1 MKGHGSVSA
10 WCIDHPVA
18 TILLTFAL
26 VLLGVIAFP
35 RLPIAPLP
43 EAEFPT
49 IQVAAQLP
57 GASPETMA
65 SSVATP
71 LEVQFSAIPGVTQ
84 MTSSSALGSTNL
96 TLQFTLD
103 KSIDTAAQEVQAAI
117 NTAAGKLPKDMPT
130 LPTWRKVNPADSPVL
145 ILSVNSTQMPG
156 TELSDLVETLLARQ
170 ISQIDGVGQI
180 NITGQQR
187 PAIRVQASADKL
199 AAIGLTLA
207 DIRLAIQKTSLNLA
221 KGALY
226 GESSISTLST
236 NDQLFHPEEYSQLI
250 VSYKDGAPVHLK
262 DVAKVVN
269 GSENAYVQAWA
280 GDQPG
285 VNLVISRQPGANI
298 VETVDRIQA
307 ALPALEAMLPASVQV
322 KVLVDR
328 TQTIRASL
336 HEVEITLLI
345 AVLLV
350 VAVMALFLRQ
360 WSATLIVSA
369 VLGVSLIASFALMYI
384 MGFSLNNLTL
394 VAIVVAV
401 GFVVDDAIVVVEN
414 IHRHLEAGDGMRE
427 AAIKGAGEIGFTVV
441 SISFSLVAA
450 FIPLLFMGG
459 VVGRLFK
466 EFALTATSTIMI
478 SVVVSLTLAPTLAA
492 LFMRAPVHHAHSKP
506 TFGERLLAGYEK
518 LLRRALAHQKLMIG
532 VFALSLGLAVAGYIF
547 IPKGFFPV
555 QDTGFV
561 LGTTEAAAD
570 ISYGDMVKKHLAM
583 AEIVA
588 ADPAVQA
595 FSHSVGVS
603 GSNQTIANGRFW
615 ISLKKRGDR
624 DVSASQFIDR
634 IRPQLMKVPGIV
646 LYLRAGQ
653 DINLSSG
660 PSRAQYQYVLK
671 SNDGATLSTWTQRL
685 TEKLRSN
692 PAFRDISN
700 DLQLGGSITHIN
712 IDRSAAA
719 RFGLTAS
726 DVDEALYDAFGQRQI
741 NEFQTQINQYN
752 VILELDTQQRG
763 KAESLNYFYLRSPL
777 SGEMVPL
784 SALAK
789 FDAPTVGPLSIAHD
803 GMFPAANLSFNLAPG
818 VALGDAVIMLN
829 QAKAEIGMP
838 AAMSGNFQGAAQAF
852 QSSLASQPWLILA
865 ALLAV
870 YIILGVLYESFVH
883 PLTIIS
889 TLPSAGLGAV
899 IMLWICG
906 QDFSI
911 MALIGLVL
919 LIGIVK
925 KNGILM
931 IDFALDAQR
940 NRGLPPE
947 EAIYEACIT
956 RFRPIIMTTLAA
968 LLGALPLMLGYGTGA
983 ELRQPL
989 GIAVV
994 GGLLV
999 SQALTLFTTPVIYLW
1014 LERVFHRGSPTPAP
1028 TPAPA
1033 AMSGLANTD

>member
-1 MKGHGSVSA
+1 MKGHGSISA
-10 WCIDHPVA
+10 WCVDHPVA
-18 TILLTFAL
+18 TLLLTFAL
-26 VLLGVIAFP
+26 VLLGAIAFP

-49 IQVAAQLP
+49 IQVSAQLP

-71 LEVQFSAIPGVTQ
+71 LEVQFSAIPGMTQ
-84 MTSSSALGSTNL
+84 MTSSSALGSTIL

-117 NTAAGKLPKDMPT
+117 NTASGKLPNDMPS

-145 ILSVNSTQMPG
+145 ILSISSTQMPG
-156 TELSDLVETLLARQ
+156 TELSDYVETLLARQ
-170 ISQIDGVGQI
+170 ISQIDGVGLI

-187 PAIRVQASADKL
+187 PAIRVQASPDRL

-207 DIRLAIQKTSLNLA
+207 DIRVALQQASLNLA

-236 NDQLFHPEEYSQLI
+236 NDQLFHPEDYGQLI
-250 VSYKDGAPVHLK
+250 VSYKNGAPVQLK
-262 DVAKVVN
+262 DVARVIS
-269 GSENAYVQAWA
+269 GPENAYVQAWSN
-280 GDQPG
+280 DQPG
-285 VNLVISRQPGANI
+285 LNLVIFRQPGANI
-298 VETVDRIQA
+298 VDTVDRIQSE
-307 ALPALEAMLPASVQV
+307 LPRLEAMLPASVDV
-322 KVLVDR
+322 TVLSDR
-328 TQTIRASL
+328 TKTIRASL

-360 WSATLIVSA
+360 LSATLIVSS
-369 VLGVSLIASFALMYI
+369 VLGVSLVASFALMYV

-394 VAIVVAV
+394 VAIVISV

-441 SISFSLVAA
+441 SISFSLIAA

-466 EFALTATSTIMI
+466 EFALTATSTILI

-492 LFMRAPVHHAHSKP
+492 LFMRAPTHHPHDRP
-506 TFGERLLAGYEK
+506 GFGERLLALYEHG
-518 LLRRALAHQKLMIG
+518 LRRALAHQRLMLG
-532 VFALSLGLAVAGYIF
+532 LFGLTLGLAIAGYVF

-561 LGTTEAAAD
+561 LGTSEAAAD
-570 ISYGDMVKKHLAM
+570 ISYPDMVAKHLAL
-583 AEIVA
+583 AKILG
-588 ADPAVQA
+588 ADPAVET
-595 FSHSVGVS
+595 FSHSVGVT
-603 GSNQTIANGRFW
+603 GNNQTIANGRFW
-615 ISLKKRGDR
+615 IALKDRGQR

-634 IRPQLMKVPGIV
+634 IRPQLAKVPGIV

-660 PSRAQYQYVLK
+660 PSRSQYQYVLK
-671 SNDGATLSTWTQRL
+671 SNDGPTLNTWTQRL
-685 TEKLRSN
+685 TEKLRAN
-692 PAFRDISN
+692 PAFRDLSN
-700 DLQLGGSITHIN
+700 DLQLGGSITHIS

-719 RFGLTAS
+719 RFGLTAT
-726 DVDEALYDAFGQRQI
+726 DVDEALYDAFGQRQV
-741 NEFQTQINQYN
+741 NEFQTETNQYN
-752 VILELDTQQRG
+752 VILELDAKQRG

-789 FDAPTVGPLSIAHD
+789 VDPPTVGPLSIAHD

-818 VALGDAVIMLN
+818 VALGDAVIMLE
-829 QAKAEIGMP
+829 QAKNQIGMP
-838 AAMSGNFQGAAQAF
+838 ASIAGNFQGAAQAF

-865 ALLAV
+865 ALVAV

-889 TLPSAGLGAV
+889 TLPSAGLGAL
-899 IMLWICG
+899 IMLWLLG

-931 IDFALDAQR
+931 IDFALEAQR
-940 NRGLPPE
+940 QGGLPPQ
-947 EAIYEACIT
+947 EAIYQACIT

-968 LLGALPLMLGYGTGA
+968 LLGALPLMLGYGAGA

-1014 LERVFHRGSPTPAP
+1014 LERLFHRP

-1033 AMSGLANTD
+1033 LASTS

>member
-1 MKGHGSVSA
+1 MTRSRSLSA
-10 WCIDHPVA
+10 WCVDHPIA
-18 TILLTFAL
+18 TVLLTFAL
-26 VLLGVIAFP
+26 VLLGLIAFP
-35 RLPIAPLP
+35 RLPVAPLP

-49 IQVAAQLP
+49 IQVSAQLP
-57 GASPETMA
+57 GASPDTMA

-84 MTSSSALGSTNL
+84 MTSSSALGSTTL

-117 NTAAGKLPKDMPT
+117 NTASGKLPKDMPT

-145 ILSVNSTQMPG
+145 ILSISSLQMPG
-156 TELSDLVETLLARQ
+156 TELSDYVETLLARQ

-187 PAIRVQASADKL
+187 PAIRVQVSADKL

-207 DIRLAIQKTSLNLA
+207 DIRLALQQTSLNLA

-226 GESSISTLST
+226 GPSSISTLAT
-236 NDQLFHPEEYSQLI
+236 NDQLFDADEYGQLI
-250 VSYKDGAPVHLK
+250 VSYKDGAPVQLR
-262 DVAKVVN
+262 DVARVIN
-269 GSENAYVQAWA
+269 GSENDYVQAWS
-280 GDQPG
+280 GHRPG

-307 ALPALEAMLPASVQV
+307 ALPGLQAMLPASVEV
-322 KVLVDR
+322 TVLSDR

-369 VLGVSLIASFALMYI
+369 VLGVSLIASFALMYVL
-384 MGFSLNNLTL
+384 GFSLNNLTL

-414 IHRHLEAGDGMRE
+414 IHRHLEAGESMRD
-427 AAIKGAGEIGFTVV
+427 AAIKGSSEIGFTVV

-466 EFALTATSTIMI
+466 EFALTATSTIVI
-478 SVVVSLTLAPTLAA
+478 SVLVSLTLAPTLAA
-492 LFMRAPVHHAHSKP
+492 LFMRAPVHHADAKP
-506 TFGERLLAGYEK
+506 GFGERLLALYDAGLK
-518 LLRRALAHQKLMIG
+518 RALAHQRLMLG
-532 VFALSLGLAVAGYIF
+532 VFGVTLAMAIAGYVL

-561 LGTTEAAAD
+561 LGTSEAASD
-570 ISYGDMVKKHLAM
+570 ISFSDMTQKHLAL
-583 AEIVA
+583 ARIVG

-595 FSHSVGVS
+595 FSHSVGVT

-615 ISLKKRGDR
+615 IALKDRGER
-624 DVSASQFIDR
+624 DVSASEFIDR
-634 IRPQLMKVPGIV
+634 IRPQLAKVPGIV

-660 PSRAQYQYVLK
+660 PSRSQYQYVLK
-671 SNDGATLSTWTQRL
+671 SNDGPTLNTWTQRL
-685 TEKLRSN
+685 TEKLRTL
-692 PAFRDISN
+692 PAFRDLSN
-700 DLQLGGSITHIN
+700 DLQLGGSITHIS
-712 IDRSAAA
+712 IDRKAAA
-719 RFGLTAS
+719 RFGLTAT

-741 NEFQTQINQYN
+741 NEFQTETNQYN
-752 VILELDTQQRG
+752 VILEVDSKQRG

-777 SGEMVPL
+777 TAEMVPL
-784 SALAK
+784 SAVAK
-789 FDAPTVGPLSIAHD
+789 VDAPTSGPLSISHD

-818 VALGDAVIMLN
+818 VALGDAVLMLN
-829 QAKAEIGMP
+829 QAKNEIGMP
-838 AAMSGNFQGAAQAF
+838 STISGNFQGAAQAF

-865 ALLAV
+865 ALVAV
-870 YIILGVLYESFVH
+870 YIILGVLYESLVH

-889 TLPSAGLGAV
+889 TLPSAGLGALL
-899 IMLWICG
+899 MLWICG

-940 NRGLPPE
+940 TRGLSPE
-947 EAIYEACIT
+947 EAIYEACLT

-1014 LERVFHRGSPTPAP
+1014 LERMFHRSQPAR
-1028 TPAPA
+1028 
-1033 AMSGLANTD
+1033 SLATDH

>member
-1 MKGHGSVSA
+1 MTRSRSLSA
-10 WCIDHPVA
+10 WCVDHPIA
-18 TILLTFAL
+18 TVLLTFAL
-26 VLLGVIAFP
+26 VLLGLIAFP
-35 RLPIAPLP
+35 RLPVAPLP

-49 IQVAAQLP
+49 IQVSAQLP
-57 GASPETMA
+57 GASPDTMA

-84 MTSSSALGSTNL
+84 MTSSSALGSTTL

-117 NTAAGKLPKDMPT
+117 NTASGKLPKDMPT

-145 ILSVNSTQMPG
+145 ILSISSLQMPG
-156 TELSDLVETLLARQ
+156 TELSDYVETLLARQ

-207 DIRLAIQKTSLNLA
+207 DIRLALQQTSLNLA

-226 GESSISTLST
+226 GPSSISTLAT
-236 NDQLFHPEEYSQLI
+236 NDQLFDADEYGQLI
-250 VSYKDGAPVHLK
+250 VSYKDGAPVQLR
-262 DVAKVVN
+262 DVARVIN
-269 GSENAYVQAWA
+269 GSENDYVQAWS
-280 GDQPG
+280 GHRPG

-307 ALPALEAMLPASVQV
+307 ALPGLQAMLPASVEV
-322 KVLVDR
+322 TVLSDR

-369 VLGVSLIASFALMYI
+369 VLGVSLIASFALMYVL
-384 MGFSLNNLTL
+384 GFSLNNLTL

-414 IHRHLEAGDGMRE
+414 IHRHLEAGESMRD
-427 AAIKGAGEIGFTVV
+427 AAIKGSSEIGFTVV

-466 EFALTATSTIMI
+466 EFALTATSTIVI
-478 SVVVSLTLAPTLAA
+478 SVLVSLTLAPTLAA
-492 LFMRAPVHHAHSKP
+492 LFMRAPVHHADANP
-506 TFGERLLAGYEK
+506 GFGERLLALYDAGLK
-518 LLRRALAHQKLMIG
+518 RALAHQRLMLG
-532 VFALSLGLAVAGYIF
+532 VFGVTLAMAIAGYVL

-561 LGTTEAAAD
+561 LGTSEAASD
-570 ISYGDMVKKHLAM
+570 ISFSDMTQKHLAL
-583 AEIVA
+583 AKIVG

-595 FSHSVGVS
+595 FSHSVGVT

-615 ISLKKRGDR
+615 IALKDRGER
-624 DVSASQFIDR
+624 DVSASEFIDR
-634 IRPQLMKVPGIV
+634 IRPQLAKVPGIV

-660 PSRAQYQYVLK
+660 PSRSQYQYVLK
-671 SNDGATLSTWTQRL
+671 SNDGPTLNTWTQRL
-685 TEKLRSN
+685 TEKLRTL
-692 PAFRDISN
+692 PAFRDLSN
-700 DLQLGGSITHIN
+700 DLQLGGSITHIS
-712 IDRSAAA
+712 IDRKAAA
-719 RFGLTAS
+719 RFGLTAT

-741 NEFQTQINQYN
+741 NEFQTETNQYN
-752 VILELDTQQRG
+752 VILEVDSKQRG

-777 SGEMVPL
+777 TGEMVPL
-784 SALAK
+784 SAVARV
-789 FDAPTVGPLSIAHD
+789 DAPTSGPLSISHD

-818 VALGDAVIMLN
+818 VALGDAVLMLN
-829 QAKAEIGMP
+829 QAKNEIGMP
-838 AAMSGNFQGAAQAF
+838 STISGNFQGAAQAF

-865 ALLAV
+865 ALVAV

-889 TLPSAGLGAV
+889 TLPSAGLGALL
-899 IMLWICG
+899 MLWICG

-940 NRGLPPE
+940 TRGLSPE
-947 EAIYEACIT
+947 EAIYEACLT

-1014 LERVFHRGSPTPAP
+1014 LERMFHRSQPAR
-1028 TPAPA
+1028 
-1033 AMSGLANTD
+1033 SLATDH

>member
-1 MKGHGSVSA
+1 MKGHGSISA

-18 TILLTFAL
+18 TVLLTFAL
-26 VLLGVIAFP
+26 VLLGAIAFP
-35 RLPIAPLP
+35 RLPVAPLP

-84 MTSSSALGSTNL
+84 MTSSSALGSTIL

-117 NTAAGKLPKDMPT
+117 NTAAGKLPKDMPN

-145 ILSVNSTQMPG
+145 ILSVNSSLMPG
-156 TELSDLVETLLARQ
+156 PELSDLTETLLSRQ
-170 ISQIDGVGQI
+170 ISQIDGVGQVA
-180 NITGQQR
+180 ITGQQR
-187 PAIRVQASADKL
+187 PAIRVQVSADKL

-207 DIRLAIQKTSLNLA
+207 DIRLAIQQTSLNLA

-236 NDQLFHPEEYSQLI
+236 NDQLFHPDDYSQLI

-269 GSENAYVQAWA
+269 GSEDAYVQAWA
-280 GDQPG
+280 GTQPG
-285 VNLVISRQPGANI
+285 VNLVIFRQPGANI

-307 ALPALEAMLPASVQV
+307 ALPGLEAMLPASVQV
-322 KVLVDR
+322 KTLIDR

-345 AVLLV
+345 AIMLV

-360 WSATLIVSA
+360 LSATLIVSA
-369 VLGVSLIASFALMYI
+369 VLGVSLIASFALMYL

-414 IHRHLEAGDGMRE
+414 IHRHLEAGEGMRE

-466 EFALTATSTIMI
+466 EFALTATSTILI

-492 LFMRAPVHHAHSKP
+492 LFMRAPVHDAHGKKG
-506 TFGERLLAGYEK
+506 FGERLLDLYEK
-518 LLRRALAHQKLMIG
+518 GLRRALAHQKLMIG
-532 VFALSLGLAVAGYIF
+532 VFGLSVALAVGGYIF

-588 ADPAVQA
+588 ADPAVQT

-615 ISLKKRGDR
+615 IALKKRGDR
-624 DVSASQFIDR
+624 DVSASEFIDR

-671 SNDGATLSTWTQRL
+671 SNDGAVLSTWTQRL

-692 PAFRDISN
+692 PAFRDVSN
-700 DLQLGGSITHIN
+700 DLQLGGSITHIS

-752 VILELDTQQRG
+752 VILELDTKQRG

-784 SALAK
+784 SALAR
-789 FDAPTVGPLSIAHD
+789 FDAPTIGPLSIAHD
-803 GMFPAANLSFNLAPG
+803 GMFPAANMSFNLAPG

-838 AAMSGNFQGAAQAF
+838 VAISGNFQGAAQAF

-865 ALLAV
+865 ALVAV

-889 TLPSAGLGAV
+889 TLPAAGLGAV

-931 IDFALDAQR
+931 IDFALEAQR
-940 NRGLPPE
+940 KGGLPPE
-947 EAIYEACIT
+947 EAIFQACLT

-1014 LERVFHRGSPTPAP
+1014 LERLFHRPKPTALPA
-1028 TPAPA
+1028 
-1033 AMSGLANTD
+1033 LATTD

>member
-1 MKGHGSVSA
+1 MTRSRSLSA
-10 WCIDHPVA
+10 WCVDHPIA
-18 TILLTFAL
+18 TVLLTFAL
-26 VLLGVIAFP
+26 VLLGLIAFP
-35 RLPIAPLP
+35 RLPVAPLP

-49 IQVAAQLP
+49 IQVSAQLP
-57 GASPETMA
+57 GASPDTMA

-84 MTSSSALGSTNL
+84 MTSSSALGSTTL

-117 NTAAGKLPKDMPT
+117 NTASGKLPKDMPT

-145 ILSVNSTQMPG
+145 ILSISSLQMPG
-156 TELSDLVETLLARQ
+156 TELSDYVETLLARQ

-207 DIRLAIQKTSLNLA
+207 DIRLALQQTSLNLA

-226 GESSISTLST
+226 GPSSISTLAT
-236 NDQLFHPEEYSQLI
+236 NDQLFDADEYGQLI
-250 VSYKDGAPVHLK
+250 VSYKDGAPVQLR
-262 DVAKVVN
+262 DVARVIN
-269 GSENAYVQAWA
+269 GSENDYVQAWS
-280 GDQPG
+280 GHRPG

-307 ALPALEAMLPASVQV
+307 ALPGLQAMLPASVEV
-322 KVLVDR
+322 TVLSDR

-369 VLGVSLIASFALMYI
+369 VLGVSLIASFALMYVL
-384 MGFSLNNLTL
+384 GFSLNNLTL

-414 IHRHLEAGDGMRE
+414 IHRHLEAGESMRD
-427 AAIKGAGEIGFTVV
+427 AAIKGSSEIGFTVV

-466 EFALTATSTIMI
+466 EFALTATSTIVI
-478 SVVVSLTLAPTLAA
+478 SVLVSLTLAPTLAA
-492 LFMRAPVHHAHSKP
+492 LFMRAPVHHADAKP
-506 TFGERLLAGYEK
+506 GFGERLLALYDAGLK
-518 LLRRALAHQKLMIG
+518 RALAHQRLMLG
-532 VFALSLGLAVAGYIF
+532 VFGVTLAMAIAGYVL

-561 LGTTEAAAD
+561 LGTSEAASD
-570 ISYGDMVKKHLAM
+570 ISFSDMTQKHLAL
-583 AEIVA
+583 AKIVG

-595 FSHSVGVS
+595 FSHSVGVT

-615 ISLKKRGDR
+615 IALKDRGER
-624 DVSASQFIDR
+624 DVSASEFIDR
-634 IRPQLMKVPGIV
+634 IRPQLAKVPGIV

-660 PSRAQYQYVLK
+660 PSRSQYQYVLK
-671 SNDGATLSTWTQRL
+671 SNDGPTLNTWTQRL
-685 TEKLRSN
+685 TEKLRTL
-692 PAFRDISN
+692 PAFRDLSN
-700 DLQLGGSITHIN
+700 DLQLGGSITHIS
-712 IDRSAAA
+712 IDRKAAA
-719 RFGLTAS
+719 RFGLTAT

-741 NEFQTQINQYN
+741 NEFQTETNQYN
-752 VILELDTQQRG
+752 VILEVDSKQRG

-777 SGEMVPL
+777 TGEMVPL
-784 SALAK
+784 SAVARV
-789 FDAPTVGPLSIAHD
+789 DAPTSGPLSISHD

-818 VALGDAVIMLN
+818 VALGDAVLMLN
-829 QAKAEIGMP
+829 QAKNEIGMP
-838 AAMSGNFQGAAQAF
+838 STISGNFQGAAQAF

-865 ALLAV
+865 ALVAV

-889 TLPSAGLGAV
+889 TLPSAGLGALL
-899 IMLWICG
+899 MLWICG

-940 NRGLPPE
+940 TRGLSPE
-947 EAIYEACIT
+947 EAIYEACLT

-1014 LERVFHRGSPTPAP
+1014 LERMFHRSQPAR
-1028 TPAPA
+1028 
-1033 AMSGLANTD
+1033 SLATDH

>member
-1 MKGHGSVSA
+1 MKGHGSISA
-10 WCIDHPVA
+10 WCVDHPVA
-18 TILLTFAL
+18 TLLLTFAL
-26 VLLGVIAFP
+26 VLLGAIAFP

-49 IQVAAQLP
+49 IQVTAQLP

-71 LEVQFSAIPGVTQ
+71 LEVQFSAIPGMTQ

-117 NTAAGKLPKDMPT
+117 NTASGKLPNDMPS

-145 ILSVNSTQMPG
+145 ILSISSTQMPG
-156 TELSDLVETLLARQ
+156 TELSDYVETLLARQ
-170 ISQIDGVGQI
+170 ISQIDGVGLI

-187 PAIRVQASADKL
+187 PAIRVQASPDRL

-207 DIRLAIQKTSLNLA
+207 DIRVALQQASLNLA

-236 NDQLFHPEEYSQLI
+236 NDQLFHPDDYGQLI
-250 VSYKDGAPVHLK
+250 VSYKNGAPVQLK
-262 DVAKVVN
+262 DVARVI
-269 GSENAYVQAWA
+269 SSPENAYVQAWSN
-280 GDQPG
+280 DQPG
-285 VNLVISRQPGANI
+285 LNLVIFRQPGANI
-298 VETVDRIQA
+298 VDTVDRIQGE
-307 ALPALEAMLPASVQV
+307 LPRLEAMLPASVDV
-322 KVLVDR
+322 TVLSDR
-328 TQTIRASL
+328 TKTIRASL

-360 WSATLIVSA
+360 LSATLIVSS
-369 VLGVSLIASFALMYI
+369 VLGVSLVASFALMYV

-394 VAIVVAV
+394 VAIVISV

-441 SISFSLVAA
+441 SISFSLIAA

-466 EFALTATSTIMI
+466 EFALTATSTILI

-492 LFMRAPVHHAHSKP
+492 LFMRAPTDHPHDRP
-506 TFGERLLAGYEK
+506 GFGERLLALYERG
-518 LLRRALAHQKLMIG
+518 LRRALAHQRLMLG
-532 VFALSLGLAVAGYIF
+532 LFGLTLGLAIAGYVF

-561 LGTTEAAAD
+561 LGTSEAAAD
-570 ISYGDMVKKHLAM
+570 ISYPDMVAKHLAL
-583 AEIVA
+583 AKILG
-588 ADPAVQA
+588 ADPAVET
-595 FSHSVGVS
+595 FSHSVGVT
-603 GSNQTIANGRFW
+603 GNNQTIANGRFW
-615 ISLKKRGDR
+615 IALKDRGQR

-634 IRPQLMKVPGIV
+634 IRPQLAKVPGIV

-660 PSRAQYQYVLK
+660 PSRSQYQYVLK
-671 SNDGATLSTWTQRL
+671 SNDGPTLNTWTQRL
-685 TEKLRSN
+685 TEKLRAN
-692 PAFRDISN
+692 PAFRDLSN
-700 DLQLGGSITHIN
+700 DLQLGGSITHIS

-719 RFGLTAS
+719 RFGLTAT
-726 DVDEALYDAFGQRQI
+726 DVDEALYDAFGQRQV
-741 NEFQTQINQYN
+741 NEFQTETNQYN
-752 VILELDTQQRG
+752 VILELDAQQRG

-789 FDAPTVGPLSIAHD
+789 VDPPTVGPLSIAHD

-818 VALGDAVIMLN
+818 VALGDAVIMLE
-829 QAKAEIGMP
+829 QAKNQIGMP
-838 AAMSGNFQGAAQAF
+838 ASIAGNFQGAAQAF

-865 ALLAV
+865 ALVAV

-889 TLPSAGLGAV
+889 TLPSAGLGAL
-899 IMLWICG
+899 IMLWLLG

-931 IDFALDAQR
+931 IDFALEAQR
-940 NRGLPPE
+940 KGGLSPQ
-947 EAIYEACIT
+947 EAIYQACIT

-968 LLGALPLMLGYGTGA
+968 LLGALPLMLGYGAGA

-1014 LERVFHRGSPTPAP
+1014 LERLFHRP

-1033 AMSGLANTD
+1033 LASTS

>member
-18 TILLTFAL
+18 TVLLTFAL

-35 RLPIAPLP
+35 QLSIAPLP

-57 GASPETMA
+57 GANPETMA

-84 MTSSSALGSTNL
+84 MTSSSALGSTIL

-117 NTAAGKLPKDMPT
+117 NTAAGKLPKDMPN
-130 LPTWRKVNPADSPVL
+130 LPNWRKVNPADSPVL
-145 ILSVNSTQMPG
+145 ILSINSPQLPG
-156 TELSDLVETLLARQ
+156 TEVSDLVETLLARQ
-170 ISQIDGVGQI
+170 ISQIDGVGNI

-207 DIRLAIQKTSLNLA
+207 DIRLAIQQTSLNLA

-236 NDQLFHPEEYSQLI
+236 NDQLFHPQEYGQLI

-269 GSENAYVQAWA
+269 GSEDAYIQAWA
-280 GDQPG
+280 DGQPG
-285 VNLVISRQPGANI
+285 VNLVIFRQPGANI

-307 ALPALEAMLPASVQV
+307 ALPTLEAMLPASVQV
-322 KVLVDR
+322 KVLIDR

-345 AVLLV
+345 AILLV

-360 WSATLIVSA
+360 LSATLIVAS

-394 VAIVVAV
+394 VAIVVSV

-492 LFMRAPVHHAHSKP
+492 LFMRAPVHHAHDKP
-506 TFGERLLAGYEK
+506 GFGERLLALYEK
-518 LLRRALAHQKLMIG
+518 GLRRALAHQKLTIG
-532 VFALSLGLAVAGYIF
+532 VFGLSLGLAVAGYIF

-588 ADPAVQA
+588 ADPAVET

-615 ISLKKRGDR
+615 ISLKERGDR

-671 SNDGATLSTWTQRL
+671 SNDGALLSTWTQRL

-700 DLQLGGSITHIN
+700 DLQLGGSITHIS

-741 NEFQTQINQYN
+741 NEFQTQTNQYN
-752 VILELDTQQRG
+752 VILELDTKQRG

-789 FDAPTVGPLSIAHD
+789 FDAPTIGPLSIAHD

-829 QAKAEIGMP
+829 QAKTDIGMP
-838 AAMSGNFQGAAQAF
+838 TAISGNFQGAAQAF

-865 ALLAV
+865 ALVAV

-940 NRGLPPE
+940 NRGLAPE
-947 EAIYEACIT
+947 EAIYEACMT

-1014 LERVFHRGSPTPAP
+1014 LERLFHRPKPAP
-1028 TPAPA
+1028 
-1033 AMSGLANTD
+1033 MSVQATTD

>member
-1 MKGHGSVSA
+1 MTRSRSLSA
-10 WCIDHPVA
+10 WCVDHPIA
-18 TILLTFAL
+18 TVLLTFAL
-26 VLLGVIAFP
+26 VLLGLIAFP
-35 RLPIAPLP
+35 RLPVAPLP

-49 IQVAAQLP
+49 IQVSAQLP
-57 GASPETMA
+57 GASPDTMA

-84 MTSSSALGSTNL
+84 MTSSSALGSTTL

-117 NTAAGKLPKDMPT
+117 NTASGKLPKDMPT

-145 ILSVNSTQMPG
+145 ILSISSLQMPG
-156 TELSDLVETLLARQ
+156 TELSDYVETLLARQ

-207 DIRLAIQKTSLNLA
+207 DIRLALQQTSLNLA

-226 GESSISTLST
+226 GPSSISTLAT
-236 NDQLFHPEEYSQLI
+236 NDQLFDADEYGQLI
-250 VSYKDGAPVHLK
+250 VSYKDGAPVQLR
-262 DVAKVVN
+262 DVARVIN
-269 GSENAYVQAWA
+269 GSENDYVQAWS
-280 GDQPG
+280 GHRPG

-307 ALPALEAMLPASVQV
+307 ALPGLQAMLPASVEV
-322 KVLVDR
+322 TVLSDR

-369 VLGVSLIASFALMYI
+369 VLGVSLIASFALMYVL
-384 MGFSLNNLTL
+384 GFSLNNLTL

-414 IHRHLEAGDGMRE
+414 IHRHLEAGESRRD
-427 AAIKGAGEIGFTVV
+427 AAIKGSSEIGFTVM

-466 EFALTATSTIMI
+466 EFALTATSTIVI
-478 SVVVSLTLAPTLAA
+478 SVLVSLTLAPTLAA
-492 LFMRAPVHHAHSKP
+492 LFMRAPVHYADAKP
-506 TFGERLLAGYEK
+506 GFGERLLALYDAGLK
-518 LLRRALAHQKLMIG
+518 RALAHQRLMLG
-532 VFALSLGLAVAGYIF
+532 VFGATLAMAIAGYVL

-561 LGTTEAAAD
+561 LGTSEAASD
-570 ISYGDMVKKHLAM
+570 ISFSDMTQKHLAL
-583 AEIVA
+583 AKIVG

-595 FSHSVGVS
+595 FSHSVGVT

-615 ISLKKRGDR
+615 IALKDRGDR
-624 DVSASQFIDR
+624 DVSASEFIDR
-634 IRPQLMKVPGIV
+634 IRPQLAKVPGIV

-660 PSRAQYQYVLK
+660 PSRSQYQYVLK
-671 SNDGATLSTWTQRL
+671 SNDGPTLNTWTQRL
-685 TEKLRSN
+685 TEKLRTL
-692 PAFRDISN
+692 PAFRDLSN
-700 DLQLGGSITHIN
+700 DLQLGGSITHIS
-712 IDRSAAA
+712 IDRKAAA
-719 RFGLTAS
+719 RFGLTAT

-741 NEFQTQINQYN
+741 NEFQTQTNQYN
-752 VILELDTQQRG
+752 VILEVDSKQRG

-777 SGEMVPL
+777 TGEMVPL
-784 SALAK
+784 SAVAK
-789 FDAPTVGPLSIAHD
+789 VDAPTSGPLSISHD

-818 VALGDAVIMLN
+818 VALGDAVLMLN
-829 QAKAEIGMP
+829 QAKNEIGMP
-838 AAMSGNFQGAAQAF
+838 STISGNFQGAAQAF

-865 ALLAV
+865 ALVAV

-889 TLPSAGLGAV
+889 TLPSAGLGALL
-899 IMLWICG
+899 MLWICG

-940 NRGLPPE
+940 TRGLSPE
-947 EAIYEACIT
+947 EAIYEACLT

-1014 LERVFHRGSPTPAP
+1014 LERMFHRSQPAR
-1028 TPAPA
+1028 
-1033 AMSGLANTD
+1033 SLATDH

>member
-1 MKGHGSVSA
+1 MKGHGSISA

-156 TELSDLVETLLARQ
+156 TELSDLVETLLSRQ

-207 DIRLAIQKTSLNLA
+207 DIRLAIQQTSLNLA

-269 GSENAYVQAWA
+269 GSEDAYVQAWA
-280 GDQPG
+280 GDKPG

-307 ALPALEAMLPASVQV
+307 ALPGLEAMLPASVEV

-345 AVLLV
+345 AIMLV

-369 VLGVSLIASFALMYI
+369 VLGVSLVATFALMYI

-492 LFMRAPVHHAHSKP
+492 LFMRAPVHSAHDKP
-506 TFGERLLAGYEK
+506 GFGERLLAFYEK
-518 LLRRALAHQKLMIG
+518 GLRRALAHQKLMIG
-532 VFALSLGLAVAGYIF
+532 VFGLSLALAIAGYIF

-671 SNDGATLSTWTQRL
+671 SNDGAVLSTWTQRL

-777 SGEMVPL
+777 SGAMVPL

-865 ALLAV
+865 ALVAV

-931 IDFALDAQR
+931 IDFALEAQR
-940 NRGLPPE
+940 KGGLPPE
-947 EAIYEACIT
+947 EAIYQACIT

-1014 LERVFHRGSPTPAP
+1014 LERHFHRPK
-1028 TPAPA
+1028 PAPA
-1033 AMSGLANTD
+1033 PMPALATTD

>member
-1 MKGHGSVSA
+1 MKGHGSISA
-10 WCIDHPVA
+10 WCVDHPVA
-18 TILLTFAL
+18 TLLLTFAL
-26 VLLGVIAFP
+26 VLLGAIAFP

-49 IQVAAQLP
+49 IQVSAQLP

-71 LEVQFSAIPGVTQ
+71 LEVQFSAIPGMTQ
-84 MTSSSALGSTNL
+84 MTSSSALGSTIL

-117 NTAAGKLPKDMPT
+117 NTASGKLPNDMPS

-145 ILSVNSTQMPG
+145 ILSISSTQMPG
-156 TELSDLVETLLARQ
+156 TELSDYVETLLARQ
-170 ISQIDGVGQI
+170 ISQIDGVGLI

-187 PAIRVQASADKL
+187 PAIRVQASPDRL

-207 DIRLAIQKTSLNLA
+207 DIRVALQQASLNLA

-236 NDQLFHPEEYSQLI
+236 NDQLFHPEDYGQLI
-250 VSYKDGAPVHLK
+250 VSYKNGAPVQLK
-262 DVAKVVN
+262 DVARVIS
-269 GSENAYVQAWA
+269 GPENAYVQAWSN
-280 GDQPG
+280 DQPG
-285 VNLVISRQPGANI
+285 LNLVIFRQPGANI
-298 VETVDRIQA
+298 VDTVDRIQSE
-307 ALPALEAMLPASVQV
+307 LPRLEAMLPASVDV
-322 KVLVDR
+322 TVLSDR
-328 TQTIRASL
+328 TKTIRASL

-360 WSATLIVSA
+360 LSATLIVSS
-369 VLGVSLIASFALMYI
+369 VLGVSLVASFALMYV

-394 VAIVVAV
+394 VAIVISV

-441 SISFSLVAA
+441 SISFSLIAA

-466 EFALTATSTIMI
+466 EFALTATSTILI

-492 LFMRAPVHHAHSKP
+492 LFMRAPTHHPHDRP
-506 TFGERLLAGYEK
+506 GFGERLLALYERG
-518 LLRRALAHQKLMIG
+518 LRRALDHQRLMLG
-532 VFALSLGLAVAGYIF
+532 LFGLTLGLAIAGYVF

-561 LGTTEAAAD
+561 LGTSEAAAD
-570 ISYGDMVKKHLAM
+570 ISYPDMVAKHLAL
-583 AEIVA
+583 AKILG
-588 ADPAVQA
+588 ADPAVET
-595 FSHSVGVS
+595 FSHSVGVT
-603 GSNQTIANGRFW
+603 GNNQTIANGRFW
-615 ISLKKRGDR
+615 IALKDRGQR

-634 IRPQLMKVPGIV
+634 IRPQLAKVPGIV

-660 PSRAQYQYVLK
+660 PSRSQYQYVLK
-671 SNDGATLSTWTQRL
+671 SNDGPTLNTWTQRL
-685 TEKLRSN
+685 TEKLRAN
-692 PAFRDISN
+692 PAFRDLSN
-700 DLQLGGSITHIN
+700 DLQLGGSITHIS

-719 RFGLTAS
+719 RFGLTAT
-726 DVDEALYDAFGQRQI
+726 DVDEALYDAFGQRQV
-741 NEFQTQINQYN
+741 NEFQTETNQYN
-752 VILELDTQQRG
+752 VILELDARQRG

-789 FDAPTVGPLSIAHD
+789 VDPPTVGPLSIAHD

-818 VALGDAVIMLN
+818 VALGDAVIMLE
-829 QAKAEIGMP
+829 QAKNQIGMP
-838 AAMSGNFQGAAQAF
+838 ASIAGNFQGAAQAF

-865 ALLAV
+865 ALVAV

-889 TLPSAGLGAV
+889 TLPSAGLGAL
-899 IMLWICG
+899 IMLWLLG

-931 IDFALDAQR
+931 IDFALEAQR
-940 NRGLPPE
+940 QGGLPPQ
-947 EAIYEACIT
+947 EAIYQACIT

-968 LLGALPLMLGYGTGA
+968 LLGALPLMLGYGAGA

-1014 LERVFHRGSPTPAP
+1014 LERLFHRP

-1033 AMSGLANTD
+1033 LASTS

>member
-156 TELSDLVETLLARQ
+156 TELSDLVETLLSRQ

-207 DIRLAIQKTSLNLA
+207 DIRLAIQNTSLNLA

-269 GSENAYVQAWA
+269 GSEDAYVQAWA
-280 GDQPG
+280 GDKPG

-307 ALPALEAMLPASVQV
+307 ALPGLEAMLPASVQV

-336 HEVEITLLI
+336 HEVEVTLLI
-345 AVLLV
+345 AIMLV

-360 WSATLIVSA
+360 WSATLIVSS

-492 LFMRAPVHHAHSKP
+492 LFMRAPVHHAHGKK

-532 VFALSLGLAVAGYIF
+532 VFGLSLGLAIAGYIF

-685 TEKLRSN
+685 TEKLRAN

-700 DLQLGGSITHIN
+700 DLQLGGSITHIS

-752 VILELDTQQRG
+752 VILELDTKQRG

-865 ALLAV
+865 ALVAV

-931 IDFALDAQR
+931 IDFALEAQR
-940 NRGLPPE
+940 KGGLPPE
-947 EAIYEACIT
+947 EAIYQACIT

-1014 LERVFHRGSPTPAP
+1014 LERLFHKPKPAP
-1028 TPAPA
+1028 MPA
-1033 AMSGLANTD
+1033 LATTD

>member
-18 TILLTFAL
+18 TVLLTFAL

-35 RLPIAPLP
+35 RLSIAPLP

-57 GASPETMA
+57 GANPETMA

-84 MTSSSALGSTNL
+84 MTSSSALGSTIL

-117 NTAAGKLPKDMPT
+117 NTAAGKLPKDMPN
-130 LPTWRKVNPADSPVL
+130 LPNWRKVNPADSPVL
-145 ILSVNSTQMPG
+145 ILSINSPQMPG
-156 TELSDLVETLLARQ
+156 TEVSDLVETLLARQ
-170 ISQIDGVGQI
+170 ISQIDGVGNI

-207 DIRLAIQKTSLNLA
+207 DIRLAIQQTSLNLA

-236 NDQLFHPEEYSQLI
+236 NDQLFHPQEYGQLI

-269 GSENAYVQAWA
+269 GSEDAYIQAWA
-280 GDQPG
+280 DGQPG
-285 VNLVISRQPGANI
+285 VNLVIFRQPGANI

-307 ALPALEAMLPASVQV
+307 ALPTLEAMLPASVQV
-322 KVLVDR
+322 KVLIDR

-336 HEVEITLLI
+336 HEVEVTLLI
-345 AVLLV
+345 AILLV

-360 WSATLIVSA
+360 LSATLIVAS

-394 VAIVVAV
+394 VAIVVSV

-492 LFMRAPVHHAHSKP
+492 LFMRAPEHSQSG
-506 TFGERLLAGYEK
+506 FGERLLALYEK
-518 LLRRALAHQKLMIG
+518 GLRRALAHQKLMIG
-532 VFALSLGLAVAGYIF
+532 VFGLSLGLAVAGYIF

-588 ADPAVQA
+588 ADPAVET
-595 FSHSVGVS
+595 FSHSVGVA

-671 SNDGATLSTWTQRL
+671 SNDGPLLSTWTQRL
-685 TEKLRSN
+685 TEKLRGN
-692 PAFRDISN
+692 LAFRDISN
-700 DLQLGGSITHIN
+700 DLQLGGSITHIS

-741 NEFQTQINQYN
+741 NEFQTQTNQYN
-752 VILELDTQQRG
+752 VILELDTKQRG

-789 FDAPTVGPLSIAHD
+789 FDAPTIGPLSIAHD

-829 QAKAEIGMP
+829 QAKTDIGMP
-838 AAMSGNFQGAAQAF
+838 VAISGNFQGAAQAF

-865 ALLAV
+865 ALVAV

-947 EAIYEACIT
+947 EAIYEACMT

-1014 LERVFHRGSPTPAP
+1014 LERLFHRPKPAP
-1028 TPAPA
+1028 LQ
-1033 AMSGLANTD
+1033 AMATTD

>member
-1 MKGHGSVSA
+1 MKGHGSLSA
-10 WCIDHPVA
+10 WCVDHPVA
-18 TILLTFAL
+18 TVLLTFAL
-26 VLLGVIAFP
+26 VLLGAVAFP
-35 RLPIAPLP
+35 RLPVAPLP

-49 IQVAAQLP
+49 IQVSAALP
-57 GASPETMA
+57 GASPDTMA

-71 LEVQFSAIPGVTQ
+71 LEVQFSAIPGMTQ
-84 MTSSSALGSTNL
+84 MTSSSALGSSLL
-96 TLQFTLD
+96 TLQFTLN

-145 ILSVNSTQMPG
+145 ILSISSTQMPG
-156 TELSDLVETLLARQ
+156 TELSDYAETLLARQ

-187 PAIRVQASADKL
+187 PAIRIQAAADKL

-207 DIRLAIQKTSLNLA
+207 DIRLAIQQTSLNLA

-236 NDQLFHPEEYSQLI
+236 NDQLFDPQEYGQLI
-250 VSYKDGAPVHLK
+250 VSYKNGAPVQLQ
-262 DVAKVVN
+262 DVARVVS
-269 GSENAYVQAWA
+269 GPEDAYVQAWS

-298 VETVDRIQA
+298 VDTVDRIQA
-307 ALPALEAMLPASVQV
+307 ALPGLEAMLPASVQV

-369 VLGVSLIASFALMYI
+369 VLGVSLTASFALMYVL
-384 MGFSLNNLTL
+384 GFSLNNLTL
-394 VAIVVAV
+394 VAIVIAV

-427 AAIKGAGEIGFTVV
+427 AAIKGGGEIGFTVV

-478 SVVVSLTLAPTLAA
+478 SVLVSLTLAPTLAA
-492 LFMRAPVHHAHSKP
+492 LFMRAPVHPAHAKP
-506 TFGERLLAGYEK
+506 GFGERLLALYERA
-518 LLRRALAHQKLMIG
+518 LRRALARQKLMLGI
-532 VFALSLGLAVAGYIF
+532 FALTLSMAIAGYIL

-570 ISYGDMVKKHLAM
+570 ISYPDMVKKHQAL

-615 ISLKKRGDR
+615 ISLKKRSER
-624 DVSASQFIDR
+624 DVSASAFIDR

-671 SNDGATLSTWTQRL
+671 SNDGPTLTTWTQRL

-712 IDRSAAA
+712 IDRTAAA

-726 DVDEALYDAFGQRQI
+726 DVDQALYDAFGQRQI
-741 NEFQTQINQYN
+741 NEFQTEINQYN

-777 SGEMVPL
+777 TGEMVPL
-784 SALAK
+784 SALAR
-789 FDAPTVGPLSIAHD
+789 FDAPSIGPLSIAHD

-818 VALGDAVIMLN
+818 VALGDAVILLE
-829 QAKAEIGMP
+829 QAKNEIGMP
-838 AAMSGNFQGAAQAF
+838 AAISGNFQGAAQAF
-852 QSSLASQPWLILA
+852 QSSLASQPYLILA
-865 ALLAV
+865 ALVAV

-889 TLPSAGLGAV
+889 TLPSAGLGALL
-899 IMLWICG
+899 MLWLCG

-931 IDFALDAQR
+931 IDFALEAQR
-940 NRGLPPE
+940 NGGLPPE
-947 EAIYEACIT
+947 EAIYQACIT

-1014 LERVFHRGSPTPAP
+1014 LERLFHRPQPALSPAT
-1028 TPAPA
+1028 
-1033 AMSGLANTD
+1033 NT

>member
-1 MKGHGSVSA
+1 MTRSRSLSA
-10 WCIDHPVA
+10 WCVDHPIA
-18 TILLTFAL
+18 TVLLTFAL
-26 VLLGVIAFP
+26 VLLGLIAFP
-35 RLPIAPLP
+35 RLPVAPLP

-49 IQVAAQLP
+49 IQVSAQLP
-57 GASPETMA
+57 GASPDTMA

-84 MTSSSALGSTNL
+84 MTSSSALGSTTL

-117 NTAAGKLPKDMPT
+117 NTASGKLPKDMPT

-145 ILSVNSTQMPG
+145 ILSISSLQMPG
-156 TELSDLVETLLARQ
+156 TELSDYVETLLARQ

-207 DIRLAIQKTSLNLA
+207 DIRLALQQTSLNLA

-226 GESSISTLST
+226 GPSSISTLAT
-236 NDQLFHPEEYSQLI
+236 NDQLFDADEYGQLI
-250 VSYKDGAPVHLK
+250 VSYKDGAPVQLR
-262 DVAKVVN
+262 DVARVIN
-269 GSENAYVQAWA
+269 GSENDYVQAWS
-280 GDQPG
+280 GHRPG

-307 ALPALEAMLPASVQV
+307 ALPGLQAMLPASVEV
-322 KVLVDR
+322 TVLSDR

-369 VLGVSLIASFALMYI
+369 VLGVSLIASFALMYVL
-384 MGFSLNNLTL
+384 GFSLNNLTL

-414 IHRHLEAGDGMRE
+414 IHRHLEAGESMRD
-427 AAIKGAGEIGFTVV
+427 AAIKGSSEIGFTVV

-466 EFALTATSTIMI
+466 EFALTATSTIVI
-478 SVVVSLTLAPTLAA
+478 SVLVSLTLAPTLAA
-492 LFMRAPVHHAHSKP
+492 LFMRAPVHHADAKP
-506 TFGERLLAGYEK
+506 GFGERLLALYDAGLK
-518 LLRRALAHQKLMIG
+518 RALAHQRLMLG
-532 VFALSLGLAVAGYIF
+532 VFGVTLAMAIAGYVL

-561 LGTTEAAAD
+561 LGTSEAASD
-570 ISYGDMVKKHLAM
+570 ISFSDMTQKHLAL
-583 AEIVA
+583 AKIVG

-595 FSHSVGVS
+595 FSHSVGVT

-615 ISLKKRGDR
+615 IALKDRGER
-624 DVSASQFIDR
+624 DVSASEFIDR
-634 IRPQLMKVPGIV
+634 IRPQLAKVPGIV

-660 PSRAQYQYVLK
+660 PSRSQYQYVLK
-671 SNDGATLSTWTQRL
+671 SNDGPTLNTWTQRL
-685 TEKLRSN
+685 TEKLRTL
-692 PAFRDISN
+692 PAFRDLSN
-700 DLQLGGSITHIN
+700 DLQLGGSITHIS
-712 IDRSAAA
+712 IDRKAAA
-719 RFGLTAS
+719 RFGLTAT

-741 NEFQTQINQYN
+741 NEFQTETNQYN
-752 VILELDTQQRG
+752 VILEVDSKQRG

-777 SGEMVPL
+777 TGEMVPL
-784 SALAK
+784 SAVASV
-789 FDAPTVGPLSIAHD
+789 DAPTSGPLSISHD

-818 VALGDAVIMLN
+818 VALGDAVLMLN
-829 QAKAEIGMP
+829 QAKNEIGMP
-838 AAMSGNFQGAAQAF
+838 STISGNFQGAAQAF

-865 ALLAV
+865 ALVAV

-889 TLPSAGLGAV
+889 TLPSAGLGALL
-899 IMLWICG
+899 MLWICG

-940 NRGLPPE
+940 TRGLSPE
-947 EAIYEACIT
+947 EAIYEACLT

-1014 LERVFHRGSPTPAP
+1014 LERMFHRSQPAR
-1028 TPAPA
+1028 
-1033 AMSGLANTD
+1033 SLATDH

>member
-1 MKGHGSVSA
+1 MTGAQLKDVAAKGRGSVSA

-18 TILLTFAL
+18 TLLLTFAL
-26 VLLGVIAFP
+26 VLLGLIAFP
-35 RLPIAPLP
+35 RLPLAPLP

-49 IQVAAQLP
+49 IQVNAQLP
-57 GASPETMA
+57 GASPDTMA

-71 LEVQFSAIPGVTQ
+71 LEVQFSAIPGMTQ
-84 MTSSSALGSTNL
+84 MTSTSALGSTNL
-96 TLQFTLD
+96 ILQFTLD
-103 KSIDTAAQEVQAAI
+103 KSIDSAAQEVQAAI
-117 NTAAGKLPKDMPT
+117 NTAAGKLPQDMPS

-145 ILSVNSTQMPG
+145 ILAVSSSQMPG
-156 TELSDLVETLLARQ
+156 TELSDQAETILARQ
-170 ISQIDGVGQI
+170 LSQVDGVGLI
-180 NITGQQR
+180 NISGQQR
-187 PAIRVQASADKL
+187 PAIRVQASPDKL
-199 AAIGLTLA
+199 AALGLTLA
-207 DIRLAIQKTSLNLA
+207 DLRTALQQTSLNLA

-236 NDQLFHPEEYSQLI
+236 NDQLFHAEDYGQLI
-250 VSYKDGAPVHLK
+250 VSYKDGAPVQLH
-262 DVAKVVN
+262 DVARVVE
-269 GSENAYVQAWA
+269 GAENAYVQAFFN
-280 GDQPG
+280 DQPG
-285 VNLVISRQPGANI
+285 LNLVIFRQPGANI
-298 VETVDRIQA
+298 VDTVDRIQA
-307 ALPALEAMLPASVQV
+307 ELPRLQAMLSASVQV
-322 KVLVDR
+322 SVLNDR

-360 WSATLIVSA
+360 LSATLIVSS
-369 VLGVSLIASFALMYI
+369 VLGVSLIASFALMYV

-394 VAIVVAV
+394 VAIVISV

-414 IHRHLEAGDGMRE
+414 IHRHLEAGEGMRE
-427 AAIKGAGEIGFTVV
+427 AAIKGASEIGFTVI
-441 SISFSLVAA
+441 SISFSLIAA

-466 EFALTATSTIMI
+466 EFALTATSTILI

-492 LFMRAPVHHAHSKP
+492 LFMRAPQHNGEPRKG
-506 TFGERLLAGYEK
+506 FGDWLLSRYDHG
-518 LLRRALAHQKLMIG
+518 LRRALNHQRLM
-532 VFALSLGLAVAGYIF
+532 LGLFSVTLALAVVGYVF

-570 ISYGDMVKKHLAM
+570 ISYPNMLAKHQELAK
-583 AEIVA
+583 IVA
-588 ADPAVQA
+588 ADPAVSV

-603 GSNQTIANGRFW
+603 GNNQTIANGRFW
-615 ISLKKRGDR
+615 ITLKKRGER
-624 DVSASQFIDR
+624 DVSASEFIDR
-634 IRPQLMKVPGIV
+634 IRPQLMTVPGIV

-653 DINLSSG
+653 DINLSAG
-660 PSRAQYQYVLK
+660 PSRSQYQYTLK
-671 SNDGATLSTWTQRL
+671 SNDGPSLNLWTQRL
-685 TEKLRSN
+685 TDKLRSN
-692 PAFRDISN
+692 PVFRDISN
-700 DLQLGGSITHIN
+700 DLQLGGSITHIS

-719 RFGLTAS
+719 RFGLTTS
-726 DVDEALYDAFGQRQI
+726 DVDQALYDAFGQRQI
-741 NEFQTQINQYN
+741 SEFQTETNQYK
-752 VILELDTQQRG
+752 VILELNEQQRG
-763 KAESLNYFYLRSPL
+763 KAESLNFFYLRSPL
-777 SGEMVPL
+777 SNEMVPL

-789 FDAPTVGPLSIAHD
+789 VDAPTSGPLSIAHD

-818 VALGDAVIMLN
+818 VALGDAVRELN
-829 QAKAEIGMP
+829 QAKLEIGMP
-838 AAMSGNFQGAAQAF
+838 AEIAGNFQGAAQAF

-865 ALLAV
+865 ALVAV

-889 TLPSAGLGAV
+889 TLPSAGLGALV
-899 IMLWICG
+899 MLWLCG

-931 IDFALDAQR
+931 IDFALQAQR
-940 NRGLPPE
+940 ERGLTPQ
-947 EAIYEACIT
+947 EAIYQACIT

-968 LLGALPLMLGYGTGA
+968 LLGAVPLMFGFGAGA

-999 SQALTLFTTPVIYLW
+999 SQALTLFTTPVIYLA
-1014 LERVFHRGSPTPAP
+1014 LERLFHRRKPALLA
-1028 TPAPA
+1028 APEH
-1033 AMSGLANTD
+1033 

>member
-1 MKGHGSVSA
+1 MKGHGSISA
-10 WCIDHPVA
+10 WCVDHPVA
-18 TILLTFAL
+18 TLLLTFAL
-26 VLLGVIAFP
+26 VLLGAIAFP

-49 IQVAAQLP
+49 IQVTAQLP

-71 LEVQFSAIPGVTQ
+71 LEVQFSAIPGMTQ

-117 NTAAGKLPKDMPT
+117 NTASGKLPNDMPS

-145 ILSVNSTQMPG
+145 ILSISSTQMPG
-156 TELSDLVETLLARQ
+156 TELSDYVETLLARQ
-170 ISQIDGVGQI
+170 ISQIDGVGLI

-187 PAIRVQASADKL
+187 PAIRVQASPDRL

-207 DIRLAIQKTSLNLA
+207 DIRVALQQASLNLA

-236 NDQLFHPEEYSQLI
+236 NDQLFHPDDYGQLI
-250 VSYKDGAPVHLK
+250 VSYKNGAPVQLK
-262 DVAKVVN
+262 DVARVIS
-269 GSENAYVQAWA
+269 GPENAYVQAWSN
-280 GDQPG
+280 DQPG
-285 VNLVISRQPGANI
+285 LNLVIFRQPGANI
-298 VETVDRIQA
+298 VDTVDRIQGE
-307 ALPALEAMLPASVQV
+307 LPRLEAMLPASVDV
-322 KVLVDR
+322 TVLSDR
-328 TQTIRASL
+328 TKTIRASL

-360 WSATLIVSA
+360 LSATLIVSS
-369 VLGVSLIASFALMYI
+369 VLGVSLVASFALMYV

-394 VAIVVAV
+394 VAIVISV

-441 SISFSLVAA
+441 SISFSLIAA

-466 EFALTATSTIMI
+466 EFALTATSTILI

-492 LFMRAPVHHAHSKP
+492 LFMRALTDHPHDRPGFS
-506 TFGERLLAGYEK
+506 ERLLALYERG
-518 LLRRALAHQKLMIG
+518 LRRALAHQRLMLG
-532 VFALSLGLAVAGYIF
+532 LFGLTLGLAIAGYVF

-561 LGTTEAAAD
+561 LGTSEAAAD
-570 ISYGDMVKKHLAM
+570 ISYPDMVAKHLAL
-583 AEIVA
+583 AKILG
-588 ADPAVQA
+588 ADPAVET
-595 FSHSVGVS
+595 FSHSVGVT
-603 GSNQTIANGRFW
+603 GNNQTIANGRFW
-615 ISLKKRGDR
+615 IALKDRGQR

-634 IRPQLMKVPGIV
+634 IRPQLAKVPGIV

-660 PSRAQYQYVLK
+660 PSRSQYQYVLK
-671 SNDGATLSTWTQRL
+671 SNDGPTLNTWTQRL
-685 TEKLRSN
+685 TEKLRAN
-692 PAFRDISN
+692 PAFRDLSN
-700 DLQLGGSITHIN
+700 DLQLGGSITHIS

-719 RFGLTAS
+719 RFGLTAT
-726 DVDEALYDAFGQRQI
+726 DVDEALYDAFGQRQV
-741 NEFQTQINQYN
+741 NEFQTETNQYN
-752 VILELDTQQRG
+752 VILELDAQQRG

-789 FDAPTVGPLSIAHD
+789 VDPPTVGPLSIAHD

-818 VALGDAVIMLN
+818 VALGDAVIMLE
-829 QAKAEIGMP
+829 QAKNQIGMP
-838 AAMSGNFQGAAQAF
+838 ASIAGNFQGAAQAF

-865 ALLAV
+865 ALVAV

-889 TLPSAGLGAV
+889 TLPSAGLGAL
-899 IMLWICG
+899 IMLWLLG

-931 IDFALDAQR
+931 IDFALEAQR
-940 NRGLPPE
+940 KGGLSPQ
-947 EAIYEACIT
+947 EAIYQACIT

-968 LLGALPLMLGYGTGA
+968 LLGALPLMLGYGAGA

-1014 LERVFHRGSPTPAP
+1014 LERLFHRP

-1033 AMSGLANTD
+1033 LASTS

>member
-1 MKGHGSVSA
+1 MKVHGGISA

-18 TILLTFAL
+18 TALLTFAL
-26 VLLGVIAFP
+26 VLLGLIAFP

-57 GASPETMA
+57 GASPDTMA

-71 LEVQFSAIPGVTQ
+71 LEVQFSAIPGMTQ

-96 TLQFTLD
+96 TLQFTLN

-130 LPTWRKVNPADSPVL
+130 LPTWRKVNPSDSPVL
-145 ILSVNSTQMPG
+145 ILSVSSTQMPG
-156 TELSDLVETLLARQ
+156 TELSDYAETLLARQ
-170 ISQIDGVGQI
+170 LSQIDGVGQI
-180 NITGQQR
+180 YITGQQR

-207 DIRLAIQKTSLNLA
+207 DVRLAIQKTSLNLA

-236 NDQLFHPEEYSQLI
+236 NDQLFHPDEYGQLI
-250 VSYKDGAPVHLK
+250 VSYKNGAPVQLR
-262 DVAKVVN
+262 DIATVVS
-269 GSENAYVQAWA
+269 GSEDAYVQAWS
-280 GDQPG
+280 GDRPG
-285 VNLVISRQPGANI
+285 VNLVILRQPGANI
-298 VETVDRIQA
+298 VDTVDRIQA
-307 ALPALEAMLPASVQV
+307 ALPGLQAMLPASIQV
-322 KVLVDR
+322 NVLIDR

-336 HEVEITLLI
+336 HEVEVTLLI

-360 WSATLIVSA
+360 WSATLIVSS
-369 VLGVSLIASFALMYI
+369 VLGVSLIASIALMYI

-394 VAIVVAV
+394 VAIVISV

-478 SVVVSLTLAPTLAA
+478 SVVVSLTLAPTMAA
-492 LFMRAPVHHAHSKP
+492 LFMRAPVHDAHAKP
-506 TFGERLLAGYEK
+506 GFGERLLALYERA
-518 LLRRALAHQKLMIG
+518 LRRALAHQKLMLGI
-532 VFALSLGLAVAGYIF
+532 FSLTLCMAVAGYVF
-547 IPKGFFPV
+547 IPKGFFPI
-555 QDTGFV
+555 QDTGFI

-570 ISYGDMVKKHLAM
+570 VSFPEMVKKHQALAD
-583 AEIVA
+583 IVA
-588 ADPAVQA
+588 ADPAVQT

-624 DVSASQFIDR
+624 DVSASAFIDR

-671 SNDGATLSTWTQRL
+671 SNDGPTLNLWTQRL
-685 TEKLRSN
+685 TEKLRGMA
-692 PAFRDISN
+692 AFRDISN
-700 DLQLGGSITHIN
+700 DLQLGGSITHIH
-712 IDRSAAA
+712 IDRAAAA

-726 DVDEALYDAFGQRQI
+726 DVDEALYDAFGQRQV
-741 NEFQTQINQYN
+741 NEFQTEINQYN
-752 VILELDTQQRG
+752 VILELDTRQRG
-763 KAESLNYFYLRSPL
+763 KAESLAYFYLRSPL

-784 SALAK
+784 SALAR
-789 FDAPTVGPLSIAHD
+789 FDAPTIGPLSIAHD

-818 VALGDAVIMLN
+818 VALGDAVILLN
-829 QAKAEIGMP
+829 QAKNDIGMP
-838 AAMSGNFQGAAQAF
+838 ASVNGNFQGAAQAF

-865 ALLAV
+865 ALVAV

-889 TLPSAGLGAV
+889 TLPSAGLGAL
-899 IMLWICG
+899 ILLWILG

-940 NRGLPPE
+940 NRGLSPQ
-947 EAIYEACIT
+947 EAIFEACLT
-956 RFRPIIMTTLAA
+956 RFRPIMMTTLAA

-1014 LERVFHRGSPTPAP
+1014 LERVFHRS

-1033 AMSGLANTD
+1033 LATTH

>member
-1 MKGHGSVSA
+1 MKGHGSISS
-10 WCIDHPVA
+10 WCVDHPVA
-18 TILLTFAL
+18 TLLLTFAL
-26 VLLGVIAFP
+26 VLLGAIAFP

-49 IQVAAQLP
+49 IQVSAQLP

-71 LEVQFSAIPGVTQ
+71 LEVQFSAIPGMTQ
-84 MTSSSALGSTNL
+84 MTSSSALGSTLL

-117 NTAAGKLPKDMPT
+117 NTASGKLPNDMPS

-145 ILSVNSTQMPG
+145 ILSISSTQMPG
-156 TELSDLVETLLARQ
+156 TELSDYVETLLARQ
-170 ISQIDGVGQI
+170 ISQIDGVGLI

-187 PAIRVQASADKL
+187 PAIRVQASPDRL

-207 DIRLAIQKTSLNLA
+207 DIRVALQQASLNLA

-236 NDQLFHPEEYSQLI
+236 NDQLFHPDDYGQLI
-250 VSYKDGAPVHLK
+250 VSYKNGAPVQLK
-262 DVAKVVN
+262 DVARVIS
-269 GSENAYVQAWA
+269 GPENAYVQAWSN
-280 GDQPG
+280 DQPG
-285 VNLVISRQPGANI
+285 LNLVIFRQPGANI
-298 VETVDRIQA
+298 VDTVDRIQA
-307 ALPALEAMLPASVQV
+307 ELPRLQAMLPASVDV
-322 KVLVDR
+322 TVLSDR
-328 TQTIRASL
+328 TKTIRASL

-360 WSATLIVSA
+360 LSATLIVSS
-369 VLGVSLIASFALMYI
+369 VLGVSLVASFALMYV

-394 VAIVVAV
+394 VAIVISV

-441 SISFSLVAA
+441 SISFSLIAA

-466 EFALTATSTIMI
+466 EFALTATSTILI

-492 LFMRAPVHHAHSKP
+492 LFMRAPTHHPHDRP
-506 TFGERLLAGYEK
+506 GFGERLLALYERG
-518 LLRRALAHQKLMIG
+518 LRRALNHQRLMLG
-532 VFALSLGLAVAGYIF
+532 LFGLTLGLAIAGYVF

-561 LGTTEAAAD
+561 LGTSEAAAD
-570 ISYGDMVKKHLAM
+570 ISYPDMVAKHLAL
-583 AEIVA
+583 AKILG
-588 ADPAVQA
+588 ADPAVET
-595 FSHSVGVS
+595 FSHSVGVT
-603 GSNQTIANGRFW
+603 GNNQTIANGRFW
-615 ISLKKRGDR
+615 IALKDRGQR

-634 IRPQLMKVPGIV
+634 IRPQMAKVPGIV

-660 PSRAQYQYVLK
+660 PSRSQYQYVLK
-671 SNDGATLSTWTQRL
+671 SNDGPTLNTWTQRL
-685 TEKLRSN
+685 TEKLRAN
-692 PAFRDISN
+692 PAFRDLSN
-700 DLQLGGSITHIN
+700 DLQLGGSITHIS

-719 RFGLTAS
+719 RFGLTAT
-726 DVDEALYDAFGQRQI
+726 DVDEALYDAFGQRQV
-741 NEFQTQINQYN
+741 NEFQTETNQYN
-752 VILELDTQQRG
+752 VILELDAKQRG

-789 FDAPTVGPLSIAHD
+789 VDPPTVGPLSIAHD

-818 VALGDAVIMLN
+818 VALGDAVIMLE
-829 QAKAEIGMP
+829 QAKNQIGMP
-838 AAMSGNFQGAAQAF
+838 ASIAGNFQGAAQAF

-865 ALLAV
+865 ALVAV

-889 TLPSAGLGAV
+889 TLPSAGLGAL
-899 IMLWICG
+899 IMLWLLG

-931 IDFALDAQR
+931 IDFALEAQR
-940 NRGLPPE
+940 KGGLSPQ
-947 EAIYEACIT
+947 EAIYQACIT

-968 LLGALPLMLGYGTGA
+968 LLGALPLMLGYGAGA

-1014 LERVFHRGSPTPAP
+1014 LERLFHRP

-1033 AMSGLANTD
+1033 LASTS

>member
-1 MKGHGSVSA
+1 MKGHRSISA

-26 VLLGVIAFP
+26 VLLGAIAFP
-35 RLPIAPLP
+35 KLPIAPLP

-117 NTAAGKLPKDMPT
+117 NTAAGKLPRDMPN

-145 ILSVNSTQMPG
+145 ILSINSTLMPG
-156 TELSDLVETLLARQ
+156 PELSDLVETLLSRQ
-170 ISQIDGVGQI
+170 ISQIDGVGQV

-207 DIRLAIQKTSLNLA
+207 DIRLALQQTSLNLA

-236 NDQLFHPEEYSQLI
+236 NDQLFHPEEYSELI
-250 VSYKDGAPVHLK
+250 VSYKDGAPVHLR

-269 GSENAYVQAWA
+269 GAEDAYVQAWA
-280 GDQPG
+280 GDRPG
-285 VNLVISRQPGANI
+285 VNLVIFRQPGANI
-298 VETVDRIQA
+298 VETVDRVQA
-307 ALPALEAMLPASVQV
+307 ALPTLTAMLPASVQV
-322 KVLVDR
+322 STLVDR

-345 AVLLV
+345 AIGLV

-360 WSATLIVSA
+360 LSATLIVTA

-414 IHRHLEAGDGMRE
+414 IHRHLEAGDDMRE
-427 AAIKGAGEIGFTVV
+427 AAIKGSSEIGFTVV

-492 LFMRAPVHHAHSKP
+492 LFMKAPVHRAHDKP
-506 TFGERLLAGYEK
+506 GFGDRLLGWYERG
-518 LLRRALAHQKLMIG
+518 LRRALAHQTLMIG
-532 VFALSLGLAVAGYIF
+532 VFGLSVVLAVTGYIF

-588 ADPAVQA
+588 ADPAVDV

-624 DVSASQFIDR
+624 DVSASEFIDR

-700 DLQLGGSITHIN
+700 DLQLGGSITHIS

-719 RFGLTAS
+719 RFGLTVS

-741 NEFQTQINQYN
+741 NEFQTQTNQYN
-752 VILELDTQQRG
+752 VILELDTKQRG

-784 SALAK
+784 SALAR

-803 GMFPAANLSFNLAPG
+803 GMFPAANLSFNLASG
-818 VALGDAVIMLN
+818 VALGDAVIMLD

-865 ALLAV
+865 ALVAV

-968 LLGALPLMLGYGTGA
+968 LLGALPLMFGYGPGA

-1014 LERVFHRGSPTPAP
+1014 LERLFHRPK
-1028 TPAPA
+1028 PAPA
-1033 AMSGLANTD
+1033 QVPALATID

>member
-1 MKGHGSVSA
+1 MKGHGSISA
-10 WCIDHPVA
+10 WCVDHPVA
-18 TILLTFAL
+18 TLLLTFAL
-26 VLLGVIAFP
+26 VLLGAIAFP
-35 RLPIAPLP
+35 RLAIAPLP

-49 IQVAAQLP
+49 IQVSAQLP

-71 LEVQFSAIPGVTQ
+71 LEVQFSAIPGMTQ

-117 NTAAGKLPKDMPT
+117 NTASGKLPNDMPS

-145 ILSVNSTQMPG
+145 ILSISSTQMPG
-156 TELSDLVETLLARQ
+156 TELSDYVETLLARQ
-170 ISQIDGVGQI
+170 ISQIDGVGLI

-187 PAIRVQASADKL
+187 PAIRVQASPDRL

-207 DIRLAIQKTSLNLA
+207 DIRVALQQASLNLA

-236 NDQLFHPEEYSQLI
+236 NDQLFHPEDYGQLI
-250 VSYKDGAPVHLK
+250 VSYKNGAPVQLK
-262 DVAKVVN
+262 DVARVIS
-269 GSENAYVQAWA
+269 GPENAYVQAWSN
-280 GDQPG
+280 DQPG
-285 VNLVISRQPGANI
+285 LNLVIFRQPGANI
-298 VETVDRIQA
+298 VDTVDRIQSE
-307 ALPALEAMLPASVQV
+307 LPRLEAMLPASVDV
-322 KVLVDR
+322 TVLSDR
-328 TQTIRASL
+328 TKTIRASL

-360 WSATLIVSA
+360 LSATLIVSS
-369 VLGVSLIASFALMYI
+369 VLGVSLVASFALMYV

-394 VAIVVAV
+394 VAIVISV

-441 SISFSLVAA
+441 SISFSLIAA

-466 EFALTATSTIMI
+466 EFALTATSTILI

-492 LFMRAPVHHAHSKP
+492 LFMRAPTHHPHDRP
-506 TFGERLLAGYEK
+506 GFGERLLALYERG
-518 LLRRALAHQKLMIG
+518 LRRALDHQRLMLG
-532 VFALSLGLAVAGYIF
+532 LFGLTLGLAIAGYVF

-561 LGTTEAAAD
+561 LGTSEAAAD
-570 ISYGDMVKKHLAM
+570 ISYPDMVAKHLAL
-583 AEIVA
+583 AKILG
-588 ADPAVQA
+588 ADPAVET
-595 FSHSVGVS
+595 FSHSVGVT
-603 GSNQTIANGRFW
+603 GNNQTIANGRFW
-615 ISLKKRGDR
+615 IALKDRGQR

-634 IRPQLMKVPGIV
+634 IRPQLAKIPGIV

-660 PSRAQYQYVLK
+660 PSRSQYQYVLK
-671 SNDGATLSTWTQRL
+671 SNDGPTLNTWTQRL
-685 TEKLRSN
+685 TEKLRAN
-692 PAFRDISN
+692 PAFRDLSN
-700 DLQLGGSITHIN
+700 DLQLGGSITHIS

-719 RFGLTAS
+719 RFGLTAT
-726 DVDEALYDAFGQRQI
+726 DVDEALYDAFGQRQV
-741 NEFQTQINQYN
+741 NEFQTETNQYN
-752 VILELDTQQRG
+752 VILELDARQRG

-789 FDAPTVGPLSIAHD
+789 VDPPTVGPLSIAHD

-818 VALGDAVIMLN
+818 VALGDAVIMLE
-829 QAKAEIGMP
+829 QAKNQIGMP
-838 AAMSGNFQGAAQAF
+838 ASIAGNFQGAAQAF

-865 ALLAV
+865 ALVAV

-889 TLPSAGLGAV
+889 TLPSAGLGAL
-899 IMLWICG
+899 IMLWLLG

-931 IDFALDAQR
+931 IDFALEAQR
-940 NRGLPPE
+940 QGGLSPQ
-947 EAIYEACIT
+947 EAIYQACIT

-968 LLGALPLMLGYGTGA
+968 LLGALPLMLGYGAGA

-1014 LERVFHRGSPTPAP
+1014 LERLFHRP

-1033 AMSGLANTD
+1033 LASTS